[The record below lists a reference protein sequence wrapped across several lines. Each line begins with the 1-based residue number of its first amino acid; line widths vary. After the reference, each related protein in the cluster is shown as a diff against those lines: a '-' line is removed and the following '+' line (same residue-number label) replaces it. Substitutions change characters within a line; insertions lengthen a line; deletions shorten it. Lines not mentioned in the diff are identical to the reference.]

1 MDNNAQLPVEVV
13 EEIEKQAEAHND
25 RLKELAESEK
35 DIAYAQGFA
44 EGWHEGATAYAA
56 KLQEV
61 QREND
66 SLTNQL
72 KTHSNVSNE
81 NIKLLRQENEKLRVD
96 RNEAKKLLAEVF
108 RKHECGLLPDRF
120 IYEKIKTFLYGE

>member
-1 MDNNAQLPVEVV
+1 MIMENNTQLPKEV
-13 EEIEKQAEAHND
+13 IERIRNEAEDFAYVPEKEQANALFNPD
-25 RLKELAESEK
+25 YKTGYIS
-35 DIAYAQGFA
+35 
-44 EGWHEGATAYAA
+44 GATAYAA

-61 QREND
+61 QQEND

-72 KTHSNVSNE
+72 KNHSNVSNE
-81 NIKLLRQENEKLRVD
+81 NMKLLRQENEKLMVD

-120 IYEKIKTFLYGE
+120 IYKKIKNFLYGE

>member
-1 MDNNAQLPVEVV
+1 MEENTRLPKEVV
-13 EEIEKQAEAHND
+13 EEINLAAKNFAIGMWPDKENETHKRQRNYTEHIWEA
-25 RLKELAESEK
+25 A
-35 DIAYAQGFA
+35 
-44 EGWHEGATAYAA
+44 ATAYAT

-61 QREND
+61 QQEND

-72 KTHSNVSNE
+72 KNHSNVSNE
-81 NIKLLRQENEKLRVD
+81 NMKLLRQENEKLRVD

-108 RKHECGLLPDRF
+108 RKHESGLLPDRF